1 MRTCGCVC
9 IGCCDKYII
18 YTKKLRIFQI
28 QNTLSIEQM
37 KCKHHTY
44 TPNTKTIEDLKA
56 ITTTTTAIATTKAKK
71 SERKTKRKDK
81 EKVRNKINFNT
92 THLLTLLTNVGQ

>member
-1 MRTCGCVC
+1 MRTCVCVC

-56 ITTTTTAIATTKAKK
+56 ITTTTTATTKAKK

>member
-1 MRTCGCVC
+1 MYVC

-56 ITTTTTAIATTKAKK
+56 ITTTTTATTKAKK

>member
-1 MRTCGCVC
+1 MRTCVCVC

-37 KCKHHTY
+37 KFKHLTY

-56 ITTTTTAIATTKAKK
+56 ITTTTTATTKAKK

>member
-1 MRTCGCVC
+1 MDVC

-56 ITTTTTAIATTKAKK
+56 ITTTKAKK

>member
-1 MRTCGCVC
+1 MRTCVCVC

-37 KCKHHTY
+37 KCKHHTH

-56 ITTTTTAIATTKAKK
+56 ITTTTTATTKAKK

>member
-1 MRTCGCVC
+1 MRTCVCVC

-37 KCKHHTY
+37 KCKHLTY

-56 ITTTTTAIATTKAKK
+56 ITTTTKAKK
-71 SERKTKRKDK
+71 FERKTKRKDK